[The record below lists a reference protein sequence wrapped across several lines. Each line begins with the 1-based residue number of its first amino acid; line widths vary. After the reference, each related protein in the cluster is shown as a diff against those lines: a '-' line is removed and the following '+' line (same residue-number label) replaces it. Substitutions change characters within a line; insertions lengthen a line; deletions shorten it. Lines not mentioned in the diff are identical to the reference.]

1 MSKNRRN
8 RGNQIRD
15 ANSRSVAWLLT
26 DAAYDTLCV
35 SGYTRLS
42 ENPEVLMAVNKL
54 AGLIGSM
61 TIHLMANSEG
71 GDVRVKNAL
80 SRKLD
85 IAPNRY
91 MTRMTLMSW
100 IVRTLLLYGD
110 GNAVVIP
117 RTSGGYLEDLI
128 PIAPSR
134 VSFTPDGGYGYRVL
148 IDGQAYDPE
157 QLLHFVLN
165 PDPAQPWRG
174 MGLRVALKD
183 VTANL
188 KQASATKKGFLEDK
202 WKPSVIIRVD
212 SWAEELRTEQGRENY
227 LRGFTSGRPGEPFL
241 IPADGMDVTQ
251 VKPLTLNDLA
261 INDSVALDKRTVA
274 AILGVPPYVVGVGA
288 FNREEWNSFINN
300 SVLPLVRGLEQELTR
315 KLLISEDLFIRMNPW
330 ALYAYDVQNLADI
343 GSELYVRGIMTGNE
357 VRDWIKQGPRAGL
370 DELVILENFIPAGM
384 IGDQLK
390 LDQQKKDRG
399 KLDALGG
406 ETDE

>member
-1 MSKNRRN
+1 MSKKRKN
-8 RGNQIRD
+8 RGNQIGD
-15 ANSRSVAWLLT
+15 ADRRSAAWLLSDT
-26 DAAYDTLCV
+26 AYDTLCV

-71 GDVRVKNAL
+71 GDVRIKNAL

-85 IAPNRY
+85 IEPNKY
-91 MTRMTLMSW
+91 MTRMTLVSW

-110 GNAVVIP
+110 GNAVVLP
-117 RTSGGYLEDLI
+117 RTSGGYLEDLVPI
-128 PIAPSR
+128 PPSR
-134 VSFTPDGGYGYRVL
+134 MSFVPDGGYGYRIL
-148 IDGQAYDPE
+148 IDGREHDPG

-183 VTANL
+183 VAANL
-188 KQASATKKGFLEDK
+188 KQAAATKKGFLADK
-202 WKPSVIIRVD
+202 WKPSVIIKVD
-212 SWAEELRTEQGRENY
+212 SWAEELRTPEGRENY
-227 LRGFTSGRPGEPFL
+227 LRGFGTDEPGKPIV
-241 IPADGMDVTQ
+241 IPADGMEVIQ

-261 INDSVALDKRTVA
+261 INDSVSLDKRTVA

-288 FNREEWNSFINN
+288 FNREEWNSFINTT
-300 SVLPLVRGLEQELTR
+300 VLPLVKGLEQELTR
-315 KLLISEDLFIRMNPW
+315 KLLISENLFIRMNPW
-330 ALYAYDVQNLADI
+330 ALYAYDVQNLASI

-357 VRDWIKQGPRAGL
+357 VRDWIGQGPRAGL
-370 DELVILENFIPAGM
+370 DDLVILENFIPASM

-390 LDQQKKDRG
+390 LNQQKKNQE
-399 KLDALGG
+399 KLDGLGG
-406 ETDE
+406 ESDG

>member
-1 MSKNRRN
+1 MSKKRKN

-15 ANSRSVAWLLT
+15 ADRRSAAWLLS
-26 DAAYDTLCV
+26 DAAYDTLCI

-71 GDVRVKNAL
+71 GDVRIKNAL

-85 IAPNRY
+85 IEPNKY
-91 MTRMTLMSW
+91 MTRMSLMSW

-117 RTSGGYLEDLI
+117 KTKQGYLEDLVPI
-128 PIAPSR
+128 PPSR
-134 VSFTPDGGYGYRVL
+134 VSFSSDGGYGYRIR
-148 IDGQAYDPE
+148 IDGRDYDPS

-165 PDPAQPWRG
+165 PDPGQPWKG

-183 VTANL
+183 VAANL
-188 KQASATKKGFLEDK
+188 KQAAATKKGFLEDK
-202 WKPSVIIRVD
+202 WKPSVIIKVD
-212 SWAEELRTEQGRENY
+212 SWAEELRTPEGRENY
-227 LRGFTSGRPGEPFL
+227 LRGFGTDEPGKPMV
-241 IPADGMDVTQ
+241 IPADGMEVIQ

-261 INDSVALDKRTVA
+261 INDSVSLDKRTVA

-288 FNREEWNSFINN
+288 FNREEWNSFINTT
-300 SVLPLVRGLEQELTR
+300 VLPLVKGLEQELTR

-330 ALYAYDVQNLADI
+330 ALYAYDVQNLASI
-343 GSELYVRGIMTGNE
+343 GMNMAARGLMLGNE
-357 VRDWIKQGPRAGL
+357 VRDWLGL
-370 DELVILENFIPAGM
+370 EPKEGLNTLKILENFISLDM
-384 IGDQLK
+384 IDAQLK
-390 LDQQKKDRG
+390 LDQSKKTEG
-399 KLDALGG
+399 VGG
-406 ETDE
+406 ENDG